1 MSMAG
6 MMSKGDYESR
16 QKMEKKDNERK
27 KNILIL
33 IHQYLINIGFSD
45 SAEKLSEE
53 SNLELE
59 TYSVA
64 DNMDLLLIIREYE
77 DYYYMKFGKV
87 PIFSHKIS
95 DGKKGGPLPKINN
108 VRTKGKNNT
117 AMNNR
122 KKGPQTPNINGNSNN
137 NNVNQN
143 PNVGKRIDISALNN
157 KANCNINNNINF
169 NQMNE
174 NELKLELNINP
185 VKPNKIVKKQT
196 NKNSSQTTNETED
209 KFSFND
215 HKESI
220 LLKPLPVDLP
230 EDLREMASL
239 IKREIILENPN
250 VSFKDIVGLDT
261 AKNIIEEALLW
272 PVKYP
277 YFFTGLLE
285 PWKGIL
291 LFGPPGTGKT
301 LLAKAVATEMR
312 TTFFNISA
320 ATIVSK
326 WRGESE
332 KLIKVLFDLAR
343 HYQPSTIFLDE
354 IDSIMSARGESGD
367 EHEGS
372 RRMKTELLIQLDGLT
387 KNEGVFLLAASNIPW
402 DLDPAL
408 LRRLEKRIMV
418 ALPDK
423 KGREALL
430 KIFIPQNMNKGI
442 DYIKNAEVLEGYSGS
457 DIKLLCKEALMTR
470 TRKAINVIENDN
482 KGKMYNINEFP
493 VTKQDFEES
502 LEKVKPAFTYK
513 TERYE
518 KWMKDYGSS

>member
-1 MSMAG
+1 

-33 IHQYLINIGFSD
+33 IHQYLINVGFPD
-45 SAEKLSEE
+45 SAAKLSEE

-59 TYSVA
+59 NYSVA

-77 DYYYMKFGKV
+77 DYYYMKFGKN

-95 DGKKGGPLPKINN
+95 DGKMGGPLPKINN
-108 VRTKGKNNT
+108 GRGKSKNGISTNQGV
-117 AMNNR
+117 R
-122 KKGPQTPNINGNSNN
+122 KKGPQTPGINN
-137 NNVNQN
+137 NS
-143 PNVGKRIDISALNN
+143 GKRIEVSALNN
-157 KANCNINNNINF
+157 KSNNNQN
-169 NQMNE
+169 NQDG

-185 VKPNKIVKKQT
+185 FKPNNIKRQG
-196 NKNSSQTTNETED
+196 KNNSQTTNDSDD

-220 LLKPLPVDLP
+220 LLKPLPPDLT
-230 EDLREMASL
+230 EDLRELATL

-250 VSFKDIVGLDT
+250 VSFKDIIGLET

-272 PVKYP
+272 PMKYP
-277 YFFTGLLE
+277 QFFTGLLE

-301 LLAKAVATEMR
+301 LLAKAVASEMR

-354 IDSIMSARGESGD
+354 IDSIMSARGEQGND
-367 EHEGS
+367 HEGS
-372 RRMKTELLIQLDGLT
+372 RRMKTELLIQLDGLA

-418 ALPDK
+418 SLPDK
-423 KGREALL
+423 KGREALI
-430 KIFIPQNMNKGI
+430 KSFIPQNMNKGI
-442 DYIKNAEVLEGYSGS
+442 DYVKNAELLEGYSGS

-470 TRKAINVIENDN
+470 TRKAINIIEKDS
-482 KGKMYNINEFP
+482 KGKIFNINEFP

-502 LEKVKPAFTYK
+502 MQKVKPAFTYK
-513 TERYE
+513 TEKYQ
-518 KWMKDYGSS
+518 KWMEDFGST

>member
-1 MSMAG
+1 MAG

-33 IHQYLINIGFSD
+33 IHQYLINIGFSE
-45 SAEKLSEE
+45 SATKLSEE

-77 DYYYMKFGKV
+77 DYYYMKFGKI

-108 VRTKGKNNT
+108 GRTKSKNNISI
-117 AMNNR
+117 NNNQGQR
-122 KKGPQTPNINGNSNN
+122 KKGPQTPGT
-137 NNVNQN
+137 
-143 PNVGKRIDISALNN
+143 
-157 KANCNINNNINF
+157 NINNNIGKKIDVSNLN
-169 NQMNE
+169 NQINE
-174 NELKLELNINP
+174 NDLKLELNINP
-185 VKPNKIVKKQT
+185 VKPNKIIKKQT
-196 NKNSSQTTNETED
+196 KNNSQTTNETED

-220 LLKPLPVDLP
+220 LLKPLPSDLP

-272 PVKYP
+272 PIKYP
-277 YFFTGLLE
+277 HFFTGLLE

-354 IDSIMSARGESGD
+354 IDSIMSARGEGGD

-418 ALPDK
+418 SLPDK

-442 DYIKNAEVLEGYSGS
+442 DYVKNAEALEGYSGS

-470 TRKAINVIENDN
+470 TRKAINIIENDN
-482 KGKMYNINEFP
+482 KGRIYNINEFP

-518 KWMKDYGSS
+518 KWMKDYGST

>member
-1 MSMAG
+1 

-33 IHQYLINIGFSD
+33 IHQYLINIGFSE
-45 SAEKLSEE
+45 SATKLSEE

-77 DYYYMKFGKV
+77 DYYYMKFGKI

-108 VRTKGKNNT
+108 GRTKSKNNISI
-117 AMNNR
+117 NNNQGQR
-122 KKGPQTPNINGNSNN
+122 KKGPQTPGT
-137 NNVNQN
+137 
-143 PNVGKRIDISALNN
+143 
-157 KANCNINNNINF
+157 NINNNKGKKIDVSNLN
-169 NQMNE
+169 NQINE
-174 NELKLELNINP
+174 NDLKLELNINP
-185 VKPNKIVKKQT
+185 VKPNKIIKKQT
-196 NKNSSQTTNETED
+196 KNNSQTTNETED

-220 LLKPLPVDLP
+220 LLKPLPSDLP

-272 PVKYP
+272 PIKYP
-277 YFFTGLLE
+277 HFFTGLLE

-354 IDSIMSARGESGD
+354 IDSIMSARGEGGD

-418 ALPDK
+418 SLPDK

-442 DYIKNAEVLEGYSGS
+442 DYIKNAEILEGYSGS

-470 TRKAINVIENDN
+470 TRKAINIIENDN
-482 KGKMYNINEFP
+482 KGRIYNINEFP

-518 KWMKDYGSS
+518 KWMKDYGST

>member
-1 MSMAG
+1 

-45 SAEKLSEE
+45 SATKLSEE

-95 DGKKGGPLPKINN
+95 EGKKAGPLPRINN
-108 VRTKGKNNT
+108 GRTKNKTNT
-117 AMNNR
+117 ANNNINQGNK
-122 KKGPQTPNINGNSNN
+122 KKGPQTPGINGNNN
-137 NNVNQN
+137 INSN
-143 PNVGKRIDISALNN
+143 PNAGKKIDVSALNN
-157 KANCNINNNINF
+157 RSNSININQF
-169 NQMNE
+169 NE
-174 NELKLELNINP
+174 NDLKLELNINP
-185 VKPNKIVKKQT
+185 VKPNKIIRKQT
-196 NKNSSQTTNETED
+196 KNNSQTTNETDD

-220 LLKPLPVDLP
+220 LLKPLPADLP

-272 PVKYP
+272 PMKYP
-277 YFFTGLLE
+277 HFFTGLLE

-354 IDSIMSARGESGD
+354 IDSIMSARGEGEG

-408 LRRLEKRIMV
+408 LRRLEKRVMV
-418 ALPDK
+418 SLPDK
-423 KGREALL
+423 KGRESLL
-430 KIFIPQNMNKGI
+430 KIFIPQNLNKGI
-442 DYIKNAEVLEGYSGS
+442 DYVKNAEALEGYSGS

-470 TRKAINVIENDN
+470 TRKAINIIENDN
-482 KGKMYNINEFP
+482 KGRVYNINEFP
-493 VTKQDFEES
+493 VTKEDFEES
-502 LEKVKPAFTYK
+502 LQKVKPAFTYK

>member
-1 MSMAG
+1 

-33 IHQYLINIGFSD
+33 IHQYLNNIGFQD
-45 SAEKLSEE
+45 SASKLNDE
-53 SNLELE
+53 SNLDLE
-59 TYSVA
+59 SYSVA

-77 DYYYMKFGKV
+77 DYYYMKFGKNPV
-87 PIFSHKIS
+87 FSHRIS
-95 DGKKGGPLPKINN
+95 DGKMGGPLPKINN
-108 VRTKGKNNT
+108 NRGKSKNGIASSNQSV
-117 AMNNR
+117 R
-122 KKGPQTPNINGNSNN
+122 KKGPQTPGINN
-137 NNVNQN
+137 NNFGKKIDVN
-143 PNVGKRIDISALNN
+143 ALNN
-157 KANCNINNNINF
+157 KSNNNQND
-169 NQMNE
+169 MGG

-185 VKPNKIVKKQT
+185 FKPCNIKKQG
-196 NKNSSQTTNETED
+196 KNNSQTTNETDD

-220 LLKPLPVDLP
+220 LLKPLPSDLP
-230 EDLREMASL
+230 EDLREMATL

-272 PVKYP
+272 PMKYP
-277 YFFTGLLE
+277 QFFTGLLE

-301 LLAKAVATEMR
+301 LLAKAVASEMR

-354 IDSIMSARGESGD
+354 IDSIMSARGEGGD

-408 LRRLEKRIMV
+408 LRRLEKRVMV
-418 ALPDK
+418 SLPDK
-423 KGREALL
+423 KGRETLL

-442 DYIKNAEVLEGYSGS
+442 NYIKNAELLEGYSGS

-470 TRKAINVIENDN
+470 TRKAINVMEKDN
-482 KGKMYNINEFP
+482 KGKLYNINEFP

-502 LEKVKPAFTYK
+502 LLKVKPAFTYK
-513 TERYE
+513 TEKYE
-518 KWMKDYGSS
+518 KWMTDYGSS

>member
-1 MSMAG
+1 

-33 IHQYLINIGFSD
+33 IHQYLINIGFTE
-45 SAEKLSEE
+45 SATKLSHE

-77 DYYYMKFGKV
+77 DYYYMKFGKI

-108 VRTKGKNNT
+108 GRTKSKNNISI
-117 AMNNR
+117 NNNQGQR
-122 KKGPQTPNINGNSNN
+122 KKGPQTPGT
-137 NNVNQN
+137 
-143 PNVGKRIDISALNN
+143 
-157 KANCNINNNINF
+157 NINNNIGKKIDVSNLN
-169 NQMNE
+169 NQINE
-174 NELKLELNINP
+174 NDLKLELNINP
-185 VKPNKIVKKQT
+185 VKPNKIIKKQT
-196 NKNSSQTTNETED
+196 KNNSQTTNETED

-220 LLKPLPVDLP
+220 LLKPLPSDLP

-272 PVKYP
+272 PMKYP
-277 YFFTGLLE
+277 HFFTGLLE

-354 IDSIMSARGESGD
+354 IDSIMSARGEGGD

-418 ALPDK
+418 SLPDK

-470 TRKAINVIENDN
+470 TRKAINIIENDN
-482 KGKMYNINEFP
+482 KGRIYNINEFP

-518 KWMKDYGSS
+518 KWMKDYGST

>member
-1 MSMAG
+1 

-33 IHQYLINIGFSD
+33 IHHYLINIGFSE
-45 SAEKLSEE
+45 SATKLSEE

-95 DGKKGGPLPKINN
+95 DGKKGGPLPKISNG
-108 VRTKGKNNT
+108 RTKSKNNMSSNNQ
-117 AMNNR
+117 ANR
-122 KKGPQTPNINGNSNN
+122 KKGPQTPGINGNNN
-137 NNVNQN
+137 NIVNSN
-143 PNVGKRIDISALNN
+143 MGKRIDISALNN
-157 KANCNINNNINF
+157 KSNSINNNINN
-169 NQMNE
+169 NQINE
-174 NELKLELNINP
+174 NDLKLELNINP
-185 VKPNKIVKKQT
+185 VKPTKIIKKQT
-196 NKNSSQTTNETED
+196 KNTSQTTNETED

-220 LLKPLPVDLP
+220 LLKPLPLDLP
-230 EDLREMASL
+230 EELREMASL

-250 VSFKDIVGLDT
+250 VSFKDIIGLET
-261 AKNIIEEALLW
+261 PKTIIEEALLW
-272 PVKYP
+272 PIKYP
-277 YFFTGLLE
+277 HFFTGLLE

-301 LLAKAVATEMR
+301 LLAKAVASEMR

-354 IDSIMSARGESGD
+354 IDSIMSSRGEAGD

-408 LRRLEKRIMV
+408 LRRLEKRVMV
-418 ALPDK
+418 SLPDK

-430 KIFIPQNMNKGI
+430 KIFIPPNMNKGI
-442 DYIKNAEVLEGYSGS
+442 DYGKNAEALEGYSGS

-482 KGKMYNINEFP
+482 KGRAYNVNEFP

-513 TERYE
+513 TEKYE

>member
-1 MSMAG
+1 

-33 IHQYLINIGFSD
+33 IHQYLINIGFQD
-45 SAEKLSEE
+45 SAYKLNEE
-53 SNLELE
+53 SNLDLE
-59 TYSVA
+59 SYSVA

-77 DYYYMKFGKV
+77 DYYYMKFGKN
-87 PIFSHKIS
+87 PIFSHRIS
-95 DGKKGGPLPKINN
+95 DGKMGGPLPKINN
-108 VRTKGKNNT
+108 NRGKSKNGISSQGTK
-117 AMNNR
+117 
-122 KKGPQTPNINGNSNN
+122 KKGPQTPGVKNNNFGKKIEIDSLNHKSNN
-137 NNVNQN
+137 NNQN
-143 PNVGKRIDISALNN
+143 NVDG
-157 KANCNINNNINF
+157 
-169 NQMNE
+169 
-174 NELKLELNINP
+174 NELKLELDINP
-185 VKPNKIVKKQT
+185 FKPSNIKKQG
-196 NKNSSQTTNETED
+196 KNNSQTTNETD
-209 KFSFND
+209 NKYSFND

-220 LLKPLPVDLP
+220 LLKPLPSDLS
-230 EDLREMASL
+230 EDMRQMATL

-261 AKNIIEEALLW
+261 AKKIIEEALLW
-272 PVKYP
+272 PMKYP
-277 YFFTGLLE
+277 QFFTGLLE

-301 LLAKAVATEMR
+301 LLAKAVASEMR

-354 IDSIMSARGESGD
+354 IDSIMSSRGEGGD

-408 LRRLEKRIMV
+408 LRRLEKRVMV
-418 ALPDK
+418 SLPDK
-423 KGREALL
+423 KGRETLL
-430 KIFIPQNMNKGI
+430 KSFIPQNMNKGI
-442 DYIKNAEVLEGYSGS
+442 EYAKNAELLEGYSGS

-470 TRKAINVIENDN
+470 TRKAIDIMEKDN
-482 KGKMYNINEFP
+482 KGKIYNINEFP

-502 LEKVKPAFTYK
+502 LIKVKPAFTYK

-518 KWMKDYGSS
+518 KWMADYGST